1 MSFFQELRRRNV
13 FRVGA
18 AYLVLGWVVV
28 QITDVVAPALGL
40 PEFTLKLVIWLGAIG
55 FPFALL
61 LAWAFELT
69 PEGVKRTREVRPD
82 ESITRQTGHR
92 LNYLIIGLMAVAIVV
107 LLGERILSRDRQ
119 VVAEDAQARQTAAP
133 DAIDASAELDSIAI
147 LPFVNMSED
156 KENEYFGDGLAEEL
170 LNLLA
175 KVDGLRVA
183 ARTSTFY
190 FKGKDATIADVA
202 QALDVDTVL
211 EGSVRR
217 SGDTIR
223 VVAQLIRADDST
235 HIWSER
241 YDRPLT
247 DIFQVQDDIANQ
259 IVAALTPHLDAKV
272 QPVVTTAS
280 DDISPAQFERFMV
293 ARQKYWEGTRESRAE
308 ARDEFLLLTK
318 AAPGYAPGWAWLGR
332 SWLSLEAR
340 APDLA
345 PATIARPAAARA
357 VEMALEL
364 DPNEPMAYVAQGWL
378 EIEREDNEAALA
390 SFDRAISLDPALVD
404 AHIWRQR
411 ALIEL
416 GRPDE
421 AIATLEYAR
430 SIDPLHPGVLWGL
443 AHLRNLQG
451 QLADAYQALDRLYMV
466 NAAGARWLESHLY
479 DDRRETAR
487 AIYVSELM
495 YAEDPSLVD
504 QLSSL
509 LQEFGLHEQAVGL
522 ESESTAVSL
531 AVLGREQEAREAMR
545 RRLAETEDPAERA
558 DAQWRT
564 FVALGEFERARDV
577 LWARWL
583 GRDSNAPGAEL
594 GYRERVAVG
603 AMLRATGNLEKA
615 SQVAAE
621 LVEDV
626 AGMSPVHFGGYL
638 WFNGHVALLN
648 GDTEAALDFFREL
661 VDAGYTGFWEFG
673 TPVMFPWLM
682 EDDPRFEPILETIL
696 ANRDR
701 QLAELKRLRASGMTV
716 AEVRE
721 ESLSSLTA
729 GPT

>member
-1 MSFFQELRRRNV
+1 MSFFEELKRRNV
-13 FRVGA
+13 FRVGV
-18 AYLVLGWVVV
+18 AYLVLGWVIV

-40 PEFTLKLVIWLGAIG
+40 PEFTLKLVIWLGVIG

-82 ESITRQTGHR
+82 ESITRQTGHK
-92 LNYLIIGLMAVAIVV
+92 LNYLTIGLMAVAIVF
-107 LLGERILSRDRQ
+107 LLGDRFLSRYEAESAADAESGKTTGSPSQ
-119 VVAEDAQARQTAAP
+119 GVA
-133 DAIDASAELDSIAI
+133 AELDSIAI
-147 LPFVNMSED
+147 LPFVNLSED
-156 KENEYFGDGLAEEL
+156 KENEYFADGLAEEL

-202 QALDVDTVL
+202 RALDVDTVL

-247 DIFQVQDDIANQ
+247 EIFQVQDDIANQ
-259 IVAALTPHLDAKV
+259 IVAALTTHLDAGARPLVK
-272 QPVVTTAS
+272 TAS
-280 DDISPAQFERFMV
+280 DDISPEQFGRFMV
-293 ARQKYWEGTRESRAE
+293 ARQKYWEGTRESRAA

-345 PATIARPAAARA
+345 PATIARPAAAKA

-364 DPNEPMAYVAQGWL
+364 DPNEPMAYVARGWL
-378 EIEREDNEAALA
+378 EFEREDYETALA
-390 SFDRAISLDPALVD
+390 SFDRAISLDPSLVD
-404 AHIWRQR
+404 AHIWRQS
-411 ALIEL
+411 ALVAL

-421 AIATLEYAR
+421 GIATLEYAR
-430 SIDPLHPGVLWGL
+430 SIDPLHPSVLYGL
-443 AHLRNLQG
+443 AHLRNLEG
-451 QLADAYQALDRLYMV
+451 ELAEAYEALDRLYMV
-466 NAAGARWLESHLY
+466 NPAGARWLESHLY
-479 DDRRETAR
+479 GDRRETAR
-487 AIYVSELM
+487 AIYVAGLM
-495 YAEDPSLVD
+495 HAEDPSLI
-504 QLSSL
+504 
-509 LQEFGLHEQAVGL
+509 GLHEEVVGL
-522 ESESTAVSL
+522 ESESTTVSL
-531 AVLGREQEAREAMR
+531 AVLGREEEALEAMGA
-545 RRLAETEDPAERA
+545 RLAETEDPAERA
-558 DAQWRT
+558 DTEWT
-564 FVALGEFERARDV
+564 TYVALADIERARNV

-583 GRDSNAPGAEL
+583 ERDSNAPGAEL
-594 GYRERVAVG
+594 GYVERMAVG
-603 AMLRATGNLEKA
+603 AVLQATGESDRV

-621 LVEDV
+621 LAEE
-626 AGMSPVHFGGYL
+626 AANLSPLHQGGFL
-638 WFNGHVALLN
+638 LFNAYVALLN
-648 GDTEAALDFFREL
+648 GDSDAALDFFGEL
-661 VDAGYTGFWEFG
+661 VEGGYTGSWEFG

-682 EDDPRFEPILETIL
+682 EDDPRFETILEAIL

-701 QLAELKRLRASGMTV
+701 QLAELERLRASGMTV

-721 ESLSSLTA
+721 ESLSSLPA

>member
-1 MSFFQELRRRNV
+1 MSFFGELRRRNV
-13 FRVGA
+13 FRVGV

-40 PEFTLKLVIWLGAIG
+40 PEFTLKLVIWLGVIG

-69 PEGVKRTREVRPD
+69 PEGVKRTREVTPA
-82 ESITRQTGHR
+82 ESITRQTGHK

-107 LLGERILSRDRQ
+107 LLGERILSGNESEIAADGQ
-119 VVAEDAQARQTAAP
+119 SGETA
-133 DAIDASAELDSIAI
+133 DLASEGTVSELDSIAI

-175 KVDGLRVA
+175 KVEGLRVA

-190 FKGKDATIADVA
+190 FKDKDATIADVA
-202 QALDVDTVL
+202 QALNVDTVL

-259 IVAALTPHLDAKV
+259 IVAALTPHLDAKP
-272 QPVVTTAS
+272 QTVVTTAS

-332 SWLSLEAR
+332 SWLSLENR

-345 PATIARPAAARA
+345 PATIARPAAAKA
-357 VEMALEL
+357 IEMALEL
-364 DPNEPMAYVAQGWL
+364 DPDEPMAYVARGWL
-378 EIEREDNEAALA
+378 EFEREDYETALA

-404 AHIWRQR
+404 AHIWRQS
-411 ALIEL
+411 ALVAL
-416 GRPDE
+416 GRADE
-421 AIATLEYAR
+421 GIATLEYAR
-430 SIDPLHPGVLWGL
+430 SIDPLHPSVLYGL
-443 AHLRNLQG
+443 AHLRNLEG
-451 QLADAYQALDRLYMV
+451 ELAEAYEALDRLYMV
-466 NAAGARWLESHLY
+466 NPAGARWLESHLY
-479 DDRRETAR
+479 ADRRDTAR
-487 AIYVSELM
+487 AIYVAELM

-504 QLSSL
+504 QLTDL
-509 LQEFGLHEQAVGL
+509 LQEFGLHEEVVGL
-522 ESESTAVSL
+522 ESENTTVSL
-531 AVLGREQEAREAMR
+531 AVLGREEEALEAMGA
-545 RRLAETEDPAERA
+545 RLAETEDPAERA
-558 DAQWRT
+558 DTEWT
-564 FVALGEFERARDV
+564 TYVALADIERARDV

-583 GRDSNAPGAEL
+583 ERDSNAPGAEL
-594 GYRERVAVG
+594 GYVERMAVG
-603 AMLRATGNLEKA
+603 AVLQATGESDRV
-615 SQVAAE
+615 SQVATELAE
-621 LVEDV
+621 EAANL
-626 AGMSPVHFGGYL
+626 SPSHQGGFL
-638 WFNGHVALLN
+638 LFNAYVALLN
-648 GDTEAALDFFREL
+648 GDSDAALDFFGEL
-661 VDAGYTGFWEFG
+661 VEGGYTGSWEFG
-673 TPVMFPWLM
+673 TPVMFPWLI
-682 EDDPRFEPILETIL
+682 EDDPRFETILEAIL

-701 QLAELKRLRASGMTV
+701 QLAELERLRASGMSV

-721 ESLSSLTA
+721 ESLSSETA
-729 GPT
+729 DPT